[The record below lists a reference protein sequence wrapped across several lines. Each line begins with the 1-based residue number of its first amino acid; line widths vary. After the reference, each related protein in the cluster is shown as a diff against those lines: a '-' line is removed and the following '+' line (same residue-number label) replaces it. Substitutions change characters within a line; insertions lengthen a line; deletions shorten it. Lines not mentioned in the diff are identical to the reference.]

1 MSNPLSS
8 KGYEAAKDLV
18 ATESKSIAS
27 APEEDM
33 TFGINKFSYDEPEFG
48 KLTSREKMEV
58 LLKNPEILDK
68 VASYAFNLPNKK
80 YDIGNDLNKQAAL
93 NFEYNQY
100 KQDMMNLAAR
110 KRNRIQNDAD
120 DLVQSA
126 KDNSGMPTA
135 TNSEFLDYAEKG
147 EIPDRYDASDD
158 TRKYLYAAYQPE
170 GTSPSDSVKLMRNRL
185 SPLDVMRNRISNE
198 SYAEEHPVLD
208 KVAKAGELIGS
219 ALNVPYLNDL
229 GKAREEGTLNRA
241 SGELMNPAASPKL
254 LGSEALDVPLA
265 AMNVGGVTSFGK
277 APVARALG
285 NDSYKV
291 LLKAKFPKSSLAYP
305 DIGTDQVPSFTNKV
319 KAVLDPSSSVGLENG
334 IADKVVTAGR
344 NFGYG
349 AAPALKEDVVSDDK
363 KTPAAV
369 AGDVLGAGISS
380 SLLGYGA
387 RRLNSGANMT
397 EDMKDYV
404 DKKINL
410 GKAEA
415 LSDLAQTGDLNQP
428 SVKSYLSV
436 LNAQRK
442 TEGLPPV
449 DINELSA
456 DLRFSEKPKRYSENY
471 TTESG
476 FLSGDGQAPNRSM
489 EIPGPTTKP
498 MGDVFYPNEA
508 VTPGYS
514 PGYADQLLET
524 HGLNRK
530 NQYVG
535 ELGQTNPDDA
545 QIAPPYTSELF
556 GTDRRNIP
564 KVLNTYKDV
573 PNAIR
578 GYAGVNTYISDSPY
592 IFGRDLQKGSSF
604 YDVSQKGYSSS
615 GVPTSK
621 NGIPI
626 TDLEDAEDILLQ
638 KGVNPTEA
646 QKQQLIYMS
655 NIPPEKAATVK
666 SLGDDYLQ
674 TKAYEWPGYDRSL
687 NARLDAASTPTK
699 ENDLESAAWLLA
711 KGYQPTKNENELP
724 ESQSNDLSSFL
735 YTSRYSPDFL
745 RKLMKPDYVRIR
757 ESQH

>member
-18 ATESKSIAS
+18 ATEAKSIAS

-33 TFGINKFSYDEPEFG
+33 TFGINKFSYDDPEFG

-58 LLKNPEILDK
+58 LLNNPEILDK

-80 YDIGNDLNKQAAL
+80 YDLGNDLNKQAAL
-93 NFEYNQY
+93 NFEFNQY

-135 TNSEFLDYAEKG
+135 TNSEFLDYTEKG
-147 EIPDRYDASDD
+147 EIPDRYDVSDD

-170 GTSPSDSVKLMRNRL
+170 GTSPSDSVKLMRNRI

-198 SYAEEHPVLD
+198 NYAEEHPVLD
-208 KVAKAGELIGS
+208 KVAKAGEWLGS

-229 GKAREEGTLNRA
+229 GKAREEGTINRA

-265 AMNVGGVTSFGK
+265 AMNVGGVASFGK
-277 APVARALG
+277 APVARALS
-285 NDSYKV
+285 NDSYQT

-305 DIGTDQVPSFTNKV
+305 DIDIDQVPSFTNKV
-319 KAVLDPSSSVGLENG
+319 QAVLDPSSSVGLENG
-334 IADKVVTAGR
+334 IADKVATAGR

-387 RRLNSGANMT
+387 RRLNSGAKMT

-415 LSDLAQTGDLNQP
+415 LSDLAQTGKVDQP

-442 TEGLPPV
+442 NEGLPPV
-449 DINELSA
+449 DINKLSA
-456 DLRFSEKPKRYSENY
+456 DLR
-471 TTESG
+471 
-476 FLSGDGQAPNRSM
+476 
-489 EIPGPTTKP
+489 
-498 MGDVFYPNEA
+498 
-508 VTPGYS
+508 
-514 PGYADQLLET
+514 
-524 HGLNRK
+524 
-530 NQYVG
+530 
-535 ELGQTNPDDA
+535 QTNPDDA
-545 QIAPPYTSELF
+545 RITPPYTSELF

-564 KVLNTYKDV
+564 KVLNTYKNLPD
-573 PNAIR
+573 AIR
-578 GYAGVNTYISDSPY
+578 GYAGETTSISDSHPLL
-592 IFGRDLQKGSSF
+592 GKDL
-604 YDVSQKGYSSS
+604 
-615 GVPTSK
+615 
-621 NGIPI
+621 
-626 TDLEDAEDILLQ
+626 
-638 KGVNPTEA
+638 
-646 QKQQLIYMS
+646 
-655 NIPPEKAATVK
+655 PPEKAATVK
-666 SLGDDYLQ
+666 SLGEDYLQ
-674 TKAYEWPGYDRSL
+674 TKAYEWPEYDRSL
-687 NARLDAASTPTK
+687 NARLEAASKPTLK
-699 ENDLESAAWLLA
+699 NQTESVAWLLG
-711 KGYQPTKNENELP
+711 KGYQPTKEENELP
-724 ESQSNDLSSFL
+724 ESQSEDLSSFL
-735 YTSRYSPDFL
+735 YTTKYSPDFL
-745 RKLMKPDYVRIR
+745 KKLMKPDYVRIR